1 MNALSDTR
9 SNREKDQ
16 METVRQEPN
25 LVLDDALMELGKVS
39 DTKGGWIGPKVD
51 TGMGFLPY

>member
-1 MNALSDTR
+1 MSTFADTR
-9 SNREKDQ
+9 SNSEPDQ

-25 LVLDDALMELGKVS
+25 PAPDDALVELGKVS

-51 TGMGFLPY
+51 TGMGLIPY

>member
-1 MNALSDTR
+1 MNPFSDTR
-9 SNREKDQ
+9 SNREKEQ

-25 LVLDDALMELGKVS
+25 PVSDGALTELGKVS

-51 TGMGFLPY
+51 TGMGLIPY

>member
-1 MNALSDTR
+1 MHAFSDTR

-16 METVRQEPN
+16 METVRQEPTP
-25 LVLDDALMELGKVS
+25 VLDDALVELGKVS

-51 TGMGFLPY
+51 TGAGFLPY

>member
-1 MNALSDTR
+1 MNSSLDTR
-9 SNREKDQ
+9 SNRGEDQ

-25 LVLDDALMELGKVS
+25 SASDDAFVELGKVS
-39 DTKGGWIGPKVD
+39 DTRGGWIGPKVD